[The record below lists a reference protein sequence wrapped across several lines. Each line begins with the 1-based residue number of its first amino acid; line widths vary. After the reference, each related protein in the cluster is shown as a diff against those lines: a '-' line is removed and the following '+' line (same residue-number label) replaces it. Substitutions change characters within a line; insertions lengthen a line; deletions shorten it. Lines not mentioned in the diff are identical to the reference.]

1 MAFLTL
7 GKLTPFSLA
16 LDIRFALIAG
26 DSVVCL
32 LGANESSV
40 PFPHPVASGDL
51 GLTIV
56 EGKDGT
62 NTFGD
67 LYPLGLTIINE
78 KDGPNTFG
86 DLYHLDLALDIRFA
100 LLPRDS
106 VVWLLGANKSSVPPN
121 PIALGNLGSN
131 NLLDL
136 NLCSY
141 NPNIP

>member
-1 MAFLTL
+1 MQT
-7 GKLTPFSLA
+7 LTPLSLGLVTKQNA
-16 LDIRFALIAG
+16 PKDAPA
-26 DSVVCL
+26 
-32 LGANESSV
+32 
-40 PFPHPVASGDL
+40 ASGDFGQSALANLTPL

-67 LYPLGLTIINE
+67 LYPLGLTIIKE

-106 VVWLLGANKSSVPPN
+106 VVWLLGANESSVPPN
-121 PIALGNLGSN
+121 PIALGNLGPN